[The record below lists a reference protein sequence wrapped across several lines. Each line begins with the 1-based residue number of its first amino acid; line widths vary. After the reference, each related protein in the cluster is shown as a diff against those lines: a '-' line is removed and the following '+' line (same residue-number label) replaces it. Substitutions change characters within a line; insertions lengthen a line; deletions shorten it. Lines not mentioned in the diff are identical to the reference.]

1 MSYCRYVNKKV
12 CILSRLFLY
21 LLAIFIL
28 MSAANAIN
36 NLEVN
41 GTFSVDTKG
50 IAFNDGQHP
59 VMIDFDLITNYPV
72 DRYQLVVYPI
82 PYNTTLIGYDFT
94 AQKNTVL
101 IGVDRGIAKELK
113 NGTKI
118 VKNNAIWI
126 PSIDDK
132 SGDYFAHIQ
141 FFSKEQA
148 AFGLDAGVYSRFN
161 ISDWG
166 YIDPE
171 KYRLISEKG
180 YPDEEIPVSG
190 WEFRVIDNK
199 VKPPKIFNLTTDEE
213 GHASCGPL
221 EVPGDYIVQEKGS
234 NGWRPIKVEGGQ
246 YDPKIGG
253 VIISTERQKNVSV
266 KYYNELIPGNVTV
279 RKVYDYDGNGQI
291 DPSESGIPGWPF
303 TAKGGPL
310 NRDYVFP
317 PTNNEGYTSL
327 SMSSSQDGSAVYE
340 INDNLPGDQWECTN
354 CIGGSFIQTVSIN
367 PGQSKEL
374 TFVNRLKPAEIQII
388 KFCDVN
394 HNGKKDDNE
403 GPMVATFMVT
413 GPNGD
418 AKEYKTDPQGFL
430 SIPVLFP
437 MPKILTTVP
446 TRTYQIEEL
455 PVPGTRPTT
464 PTKMAIDIS
473 PGDRRTMTFGNVPV
487 ILIHKFE
494 DCNGNGKMDQGESG
508 IPNWKFRIQEK
519 GQMGTDILT
528 NASGWIEYEANCDR
542 IYVVSEYSE
551 ANWKPTTKDVRTVSI
566 TGNLEPMLF
575 GNMNRSSAEL
585 FKFHDEN
592 RNSIFDPEENGLAN
606 WTFKIL
612 GPGIDPNNPAYVVT
626 DESGHALYR
635 FPELGT
641 YNITELGKNG
651 WISTTGLSKEVN
663 VESCSQTHQVFFG
676 NDRLCQCPDMDD
688 AENSLKNTDIK
699 VSKEINPSVL
709 TPDMID
715 DCHGTW
721 INYTISLQPGNK
733 IAPNDLVLA
742 INQYSPMGN
751 QRVADSIDGVS
762 EFLDAIEGSNS
773 RVGLFLYNGN
783 ESIEIRP
790 NSDYSAVRSKITPDK
805 DGRSPLQFRPTTEES
820 RIATWTYGIVD
831 QFYADSKPGVSKIL
845 VLITDSESSV
855 KMPSKSLDA
864 NYTVYSIVVGPINT
878 TTYRAMESLARA
890 NNGAV
895 FVANNSQELRN
906 ALIKLTSVTSSNTLY
921 NVQLIETLP
930 NYMTALEPEGNHPP
944 DSIVKNKDG
953 QKWNTITAR
962 WNISSVGD
970 KGWNTSFGARFCWNL
985 SADSHLID
993 GATRPTSK
1001 VIYTRENGTTAE
1013 IPLPE
1018 GLIRIQNSQKFV
1030 RPAASVDKEKVDAP
1044 GFTIL
1049 GSLLAIGTGAILMR
1063 KRRG

>member
-1 MSYCRYVNKKV
+1 
-12 CILSRLFLY
+12 
-21 LLAIFIL
+21 
-28 MSAANAIN
+28 
-36 NLEVN
+36 
-41 GTFSVDTKG
+41 
-50 IAFNDGQHP
+50 
-59 VMIDFDLITNYPV
+59 
-72 DRYQLVVYPI
+72 
-82 PYNTTLIGYDFT
+82 
-94 AQKNTVL
+94 
-101 IGVDRGIAKELK
+101 
-113 NGTKI
+113 
-118 VKNNAIWI
+118 
-126 PSIDDK
+126 
-132 SGDYFAHIQ
+132 
-141 FFSKEQA
+141 
-148 AFGLDAGVYSRFN
+148 
-161 ISDWG
+161 
-166 YIDPE
+166 
-171 KYRLISEKG
+171 
-180 YPDEEIPVSG
+180 
-190 WEFRVIDNK
+190 
-199 VKPPKIFNLTTDEE
+199 
-213 GHASCGPL
+213 
-221 EVPGDYIVQEKGS
+221 
-234 NGWRPIKVEGGQ
+234 
-246 YDPKIGG
+246 
-253 VIISTERQKNVSV
+253 
-266 KYYNELIPGNVTV
+266 
-279 RKVYDYDGNGQI
+279 
-291 DPSESGIPGWPF
+291 
-303 TAKGGPL
+303 
-310 NRDYVFP
+310 
-317 PTNNEGYTSL
+317 
-327 SMSSSQDGSAVYE
+327 
-340 INDNLPGDQWECTN
+340 
-354 CIGGSFIQTVSIN
+354 
-367 PGQSKEL
+367 
-374 TFVNRLKPAEIQII
+374 
-388 KFCDVN
+388 
-394 HNGKKDDNE
+394 
-403 GPMVATFMVT
+403 
-413 GPNGD
+413 
-418 AKEYKTDPQGFL
+418 
-430 SIPVLFP
+430 
-437 MPKILTTVP
+437 
-446 TRTYQIEEL
+446 
-455 PVPGTRPTT
+455 
-464 PTKMAIDIS
+464 
-473 PGDRRTMTFGNVPV
+473 
-487 ILIHKFE
+487 
-494 DCNGNGKMDQGESG
+494 
-508 IPNWKFRIQEK
+508 
-519 GQMGTDILT
+519 
-528 NASGWIEYEANCDR
+528 
-542 IYVVSEYSE
+542 
-551 ANWKPTTKDVRTVSI
+551 
-566 TGNLEPMLF
+566 
-575 GNMNRSSAEL
+575 
-585 FKFHDEN
+585 
-592 RNSIFDPEENGLAN
+592 
-606 WTFKIL
+606 
-612 GPGIDPNNPAYVVT
+612 
-626 DESGHALYR
+626 
-635 FPELGT
+635 
-641 YNITELGKNG
+641 
-651 WISTTGLSKEVN
+651 
-663 VESCSQTHQVFFG
+663 
-676 NDRLCQCPDMDD
+676 MDD

>member
-1 MSYCRYVNKKV
+1 MSYSRYVNKRLS
-12 CILSRLFLY
+12 ILSRLFLF
-21 LLAIFIL
+21 LSAIFML

-41 GTFSVDTKG
+41 GTFSVDTNG

-59 VMIDFDLITNYPV
+59 VKIDFNLTTNYPV
-72 DRYQLVVYPI
+72 DRYQLVVYKI
-82 PYNTTLIGYDFT
+82 PYNTTFLDYDIS
-94 AQKNTVL
+94 AQRNHVL
-101 IGVDRGIAKELK
+101 IGVDRGIAIALK
-113 NGTKI
+113 NGTNI
-118 VKNNAIWI
+118 VRNSAIWT
-126 PSIDDK
+126 PSIEDK

-141 FFSKEQA
+141 FFSGEQA
-148 AFGLDAGVYSRFN
+148 TLGLDAGVYSRFK

-180 YPDEEIPVSG
+180 YPNETIPVSG
-190 WEFRVIDNK
+190 WDFRVIDNN
-199 VKPPKIFNLTTDEE
+199 VTPPKIYNITTDDE

-221 EVPGDYIVQEKGS
+221 AIPGPYIVQEKGR
-234 NGWRPIKVEGGQ
+234 NGWRPIKAEGGKFG
-246 YDPKIGG
+246 DAK
-253 VIISTERQKNVSV
+253 VETEIHRNVSV
-266 KYYNELIPGNVTV
+266 IYYNELIPGNVTV
-279 RKVYDYDGNGQI
+279 RKIYDSNGNGQI

-303 TAKGGPL
+303 TANGGPL
-310 NRDYVFP
+310 NRDYIFP
-317 PTNNEGYTSL
+317 LTNNEGYTSL

-354 CIGGSFIQTVSIN
+354 CSGGSFSQTVSIN
-367 PGQSKEL
+367 PGQSPEL
-374 TFVNRLKPAEIQII
+374 KFFNRLKPAEIQII

-394 HNGKKDDNE
+394 HNGKRDDGE
-403 GPMVATFMVT
+403 GPMVSIFRVT
-413 GPNGD
+413 GPDGD
-418 AKEYKTDPQGFL
+418 AEEYKTDSQGLL

-437 MPKILTTVP
+437 MPQSLTMVP
-446 TRTYQIEEL
+446 TRNYLIEEL
-455 PVPGTRPTT
+455 PAPGTRPTT
-464 PTKMAIDIS
+464 PTEVAIGVS
-473 PGDRRTMTFGNVPV
+473 PGDRHTVIFGNVPV
-487 ILIHKFE
+487 ILIHKFD
-494 DCNGNGKMDQGESG
+494 DCNGNGRLDQGESG
-508 IPNWKFRIQEK
+508 IPNWKFRIQKE

-528 NASGWIEYEANCDR
+528 NASGWIEYEANCDSR
-542 IYVVSEYSE
+542 YIVSEYTE
-551 ANWKPTTKDVRTVSI
+551 PNWKPTTEEVRTVNI
-566 TGNLEPMLF
+566 PGNLEPMLF

-592 RNSIFDPEENGLAN
+592 RNLIYDPEEDGLAN

-626 DESGHALYR
+626 DESGHAFYR

-641 YNITELGKNG
+641 YTITELGKNG
-651 WISTTGLSKEVN
+651 WISTTGISKEVN
-663 VESCSQTHQVFFG
+663 IESCSQTYHVFFG

-699 VSKEINPSVL
+699 VSKETSPSVL

-715 DCHGTW
+715 DCQGTW

-742 INQYSPMGN
+742 INQYSPVGN
-751 QRVADSIDGVS
+751 QRVADSMDGVS

-790 NSDYSAVRSKITPDK
+790 NSDYSSVRSKITPDK
-805 DGRSPLQFRPTTEES
+805 DGRSPLQFRPTMEES
-820 RIATWTYGIVD
+820 RIATWTYGIAD

-845 VLITDSESSV
+845 VLITDSESPV
-855 KMPSKSLDA
+855 RMPSKTLDA

-878 TTYRAMESLARA
+878 TTYRTMDSLART

-895 FVANNSQELRN
+895 FVANNSQELRD
-906 ALIKLTSVTSSNTLY
+906 ALIKLTSVASSNTLY

-930 NYMTALEPEGNHPP
+930 NYMTALKPVGNHPP

-953 QKWNTITAR
+953 QNWNTITAR

-970 KGWNTSFGARFCWNL
+970 KGWNTTFGARFCWNL
-985 SADSHLID
+985 SADSHLIA
-993 GATRPTSK
+993 GAARPTSK
-1001 VIYTRENGTTAE
+1001 VVYTRENGTTAE

-1018 GLIRIQNSQKFV
+1018 GLIRIQNSQKIV
-1030 RPAASVDKEKVDAP
+1030 RPAASVDKEKEDAP

-1049 GSLLAIGTGAILMR
+1049 GSLLAIGTGVILMR
-1063 KRRG
+1063 KRRE